1 MKVVHLNTSDVGGAG
16 IAAKNLHLALLEKN
30 IASTFVSKFQLGDS
44 FKANEILKNEE
55 PKWFALRL
63 YDKLKNSALSRLKL
77 NESIESYYLKGHS
90 NEYEHFSFPWSD
102 LEPETLSSIME
113 ADIIHLHWVSDGF
126 IDPRKIFKFLNKK
139 FVWTLHDM
147 NPFTGGCH
155 HNDGCTK
162 FEENCNYCYQL
173 QGTRNEY
180 LSHSILNYKKEAIR
194 DIANEQLE
202 VITPSSWLG
211 ELSKKSTILKRFD
224 HHVIR
229 NMNTFDGAEINAK
242 GLKEK
247 HKIDEQATVFVFV
260 AHHFDNPRKGIKILL
275 QAINELKDQN
285 IKVIAIGEKNDSM
298 LKHDQIIQFGYVKD
312 KMILKELYTL
322 ADAFILPSMAENFPN
337 TIVESLLCGTPV
349 IASNVGG
356 IPEQITKENG
366 LLVNL
371 MDVED
376 WKQKLTW
383 FIENK
388 QKFDR
393 EAIKQKAKKDYN
405 NEMIVEQHIKLYK
418 QLLKKQA

>member
-44 FKANEILKNEE
+44 FKAHEILKNEE
-55 PKWFALRL
+55 QKWFALRL
-63 YDKLKNSALSRLKL
+63 YDKIKNSALSRLKL

-90 NEYEHFSFPWSD
+90 SDHEHFSFPWSD
-102 LEPETLSSIME
+102 LEPETLSSIAE

-126 IDPRKIFKFLNKK
+126 IDPRKIFKLQNKK

-155 HNDGCTK
+155 HNDGCEK
-162 FEENCNYCYQL
+162 FKDNCNYCFQL
-173 QGTRNEY
+173 SGTRNEY
-180 LSHSILNYKKEAIR
+180 LSYSILKYKNEALR
-194 DIANEQLE
+194 DIANDQLK
-202 VITPSSWLG
+202 VITPSSWLVNQ
-211 ELSKKSTILKRFD
+211 SKSSAILKRFD
-224 HHVIR
+224 HQVIR
-229 NMNTFDGAEINAK
+229 NMHDFDGAEVNTN
-242 GLKEK
+242 GLKQK
-247 HKIDEQATVFVFV
+247 YKIDENETVFIFV
-260 AHHFDNPRKGIKILL
+260 AHHFDNPRKGLKVLL
-275 QAINELKDQN
+275 EAIRELKNQN

-298 LKHDQIIQFGYVKD
+298 FRYDKIIQFGYVKD
-312 KMILKELYTL
+312 KSVLKELYTL
-322 ADAFILPSMAENFPN
+322 ADAFILPSIAENFPN

-388 QKFDR
+388 QEFDR
-393 EAIKQKAKKDYN
+393 ESIKQKAKSDYN
-405 NEMIVEQHIKLYK
+405 TESILDLHIKLYE
-418 QLLKKQA
+418 QLLKN